1 MSFYIR
7 NVQTRNFFKILH
19 TIFIQPRVLKVN
31 SAKLAVQKGRVQL
44 QREDVEHPRA
54 IVRNSIN
61 PRAI

>member
-7 NVQTRNFFKILH
+7 NVQTHNFFKIH
-19 TIFIQPRVLKVN
+19 TIFMQPRVLRVN
-31 SAKLAVQKGRVQL
+31 PTELAVQKGRLQL

-61 PRAI
+61 PQAI